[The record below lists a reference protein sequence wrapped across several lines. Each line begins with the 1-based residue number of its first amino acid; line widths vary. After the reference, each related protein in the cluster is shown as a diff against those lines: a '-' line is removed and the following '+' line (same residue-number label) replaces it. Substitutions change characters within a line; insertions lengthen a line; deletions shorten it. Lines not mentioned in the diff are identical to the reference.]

1 MSRYTANPVV
11 SRRDEADGTLLYNPD
26 VDDVA
31 VINGSGIV
39 VFAFLAEPRTV
50 ADIAGHIVSTYDGVE
65 PEQAAADAA
74 AFVEQLSPT
83 YIIEVDKNGAP
94 VAAADGAHEA
104 DGDEQAGARGEAQ

>member
-39 VFAFLAEPRTV
+39 VFAFVAEPRTV
-50 ADIAGHIVSTYDGVE
+50 GDIAGHLVSTYEGVD

-83 YIIEVDKNGAP
+83 YIIEVDENGAP
-94 VAAADGAHEA
+94 VAAADGAEEA
-104 DGDEQAGARGEAQ
+104 DGDAQASAGGETQ